1 MPKENTAPV
10 IVESKPEILPLKS
23 VWAYVD
29 SRGFK
34 SKTVIID
41 LPDEYTPQII
51 SDNPR
56 LFRTIQADRNRAL
69 NAGDK
74 VELWW
79 FDKAGF
85 ATADYADNA
94 EVVFLKMD
102 IRTRRVR
109 DREPYSDGTYAVRP
123 QAGKWA
129 AFRISDGVRMGGYYD
144 SWQAAR
150 GEIYS
155 LTGVSR

>member
-1 MPKENTAPV
+1 MPKDNTAPV

-23 VWAYVD
+23 VWATVD
-29 SRGFK
+29 SRGHK

-56 LFRTIQADRNRAL
+56 LFRTIQADCNRAL

-79 FDKAGF
+79 FARAAF
-85 ATADYADNA
+85 ATVDYADNA

-102 IRTRRVR
+102 IRQRRAR
-109 DREPYSDGTYAVRP
+109 DRTPWS
-123 QAGKWA
+123 
-129 AFRISDGVRMGGYYD
+129 S
-144 SWQAAR
+144 
-150 GEIYS
+150 
-155 LTGVSR
+155 